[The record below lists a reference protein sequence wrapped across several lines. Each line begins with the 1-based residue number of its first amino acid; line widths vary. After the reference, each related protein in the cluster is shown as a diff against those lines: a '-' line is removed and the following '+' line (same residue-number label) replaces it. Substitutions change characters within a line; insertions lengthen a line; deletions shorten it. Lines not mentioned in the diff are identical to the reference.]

1 MHGILAFSGVIMSTT
16 RPLSFLRQSVL
27 SLPKGILWFDVRKKQ
42 KQKRSGRLFKWVLFL
57 IVNRYCHFPCHM
69 HLPRKKKKKDKKK
82 KKRHTPDATPTGG
95 LDPG

>member
-27 SLPKGILWFDVRKKQ
+27 SLPKGTLWFDVRKKQ

-57 IVNRYCHFPCHM
+57 IVNRYFHFPCHI
-69 HLPRKKKKKDKKK
+69 HLPVSF
-82 KKRHTPDATPTGG
+82 
-95 LDPG
+95 LC